1 MMAYEFYYRNGT
13 GEIHLIGIL
22 PERRKNPERIT
33 QKSIMNFG
41 KMLMGDNAG
50 PEDIYFIQVAFDDR
64 TGEMQLTNAV
74 SMT

>member
-1 MMAYEFYYRNGT
+1 MMAYEFYCRNGT

-22 PERRKNPERIT
+22 PERRKDPERIT

-41 KMLMGDNAG
+41 KMLIGDNAG
-50 PEDIYFIQVAFDDR
+50 PENFYFVQVAFDDR
-64 TGEMQLTNAV
+64 TGEMHLRNAS

>member
-1 MMAYEFYYRNGT
+1 MMAYEFYCRNGT
-13 GEIHLIGIL
+13 GEIYLVGIL

-41 KMLMGDNAG
+41 KMLIGDNAG
-50 PEDIYFIQVAFDDR
+50 PENIYFIQVAFDDH
-64 TGEMQLTNAV
+64 TGEMHLTNAS